1 SAQCPSHWNAF
12 QGSCY
17 LFIDENVVWTS
28 ALSEGNWVL
37 ASNKEPPAYTNWRT
51 GEPNNDNPAEGGQD
65 CAYIRTDGLW
75 DDDGCD
81 KGNVFHAV
89 GCETSPPTMIIL
101 GLIFMLFVPGS
112 ARCPNDWTRFED
124 SCYVFI
130 DENVPWTSA
139 AVICRL
145 VLGADMLEIE
155 TQAENDFIASQIFA
169 RNGVDNIWIGL
180 TDFTREGRWE
190 WTSTKEQPSFTNW
203 GPGQPDNLGIAE
215 KGQDCAY
222 IRPDGSWD
230 DESCDHNVVTHSV
243 ACET

>member
-1 SAQCPSHWNAF
+1 
-12 QGSCY
+12 
-17 LFIDENVVWTS
+17 
-28 ALSEGNWVL
+28 
-37 ASNKEPPAYTNWRT
+37 
-51 GEPNNDNPAEGGQD
+51 
-65 CAYIRTDGLW
+65 
-75 DDDGCD
+75 
-81 KGNVFHAV
+81 
-89 GCETSPPTMIIL
+89 M
-101 GLIFMLFVPGS
+101 
-112 ARCPNDWTRFED
+112 
-124 SCYVFI
+124 
-130 DENVPWTSA
+130 
-139 AVICRL
+139 VICRL

-243 ACET
+243 ACETKRLSLLCPPALRGLERLKRDGYTSEE